1 MDNPGYPSDV
11 LPPVQSGRL
20 PAGWLVSSY
29 VETAGM
35 NGFTRTS
42 WRCRDERGL
51 TVATGGTQG
60 ECFQQAL
67 TAGYVSQEYP

>member
-1 MDNPGYPSDV
+1 MSAV
-11 LPPVQSGRL
+11 LPPTPKGRL
-20 PAGWLVSSY
+20 PAGWSVSSY

-42 WRCRDERGL
+42 WQARDERGL
-51 TVATGGTQG
+51 TVAHGGTQG

-67 TAGYVSQEYP
+67 GVAYTSSAYP